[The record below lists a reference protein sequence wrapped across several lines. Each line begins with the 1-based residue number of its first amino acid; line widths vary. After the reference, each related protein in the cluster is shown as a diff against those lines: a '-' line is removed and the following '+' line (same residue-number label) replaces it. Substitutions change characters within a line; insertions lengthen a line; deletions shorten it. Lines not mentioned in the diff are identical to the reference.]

1 MDQPVFNRAEVYR
14 NLLPRDDECGGSVVL
29 RYISRLFSNYLFRVH
44 YENSTN
50 AVNYNT
56 GSIACHLL
64 FSGSYD
70 AGHFDVLQNNSYVLK
85 PHNVPSNFGDSN

>member
-29 RYISRLFSNYLFRVH
+29 RYISRLFSNYLFRIH
-44 YENSTN
+44 YEYSI
-50 AVNYNT
+50 NT
-56 GSIACHLL
+56 VDYGTESVVCHLL

-70 AGHFDVLQNNSYVLK
+70 AGHFDGLQETHIL
-85 PHNVPSNFGDSN
+85 